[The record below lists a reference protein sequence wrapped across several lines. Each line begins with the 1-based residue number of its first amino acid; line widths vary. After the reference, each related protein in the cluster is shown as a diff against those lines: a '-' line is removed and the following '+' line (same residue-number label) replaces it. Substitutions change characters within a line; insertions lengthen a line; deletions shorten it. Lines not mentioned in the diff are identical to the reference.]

1 MGGIADGGIVSSW
14 CSRQADAPPDRIGKG
29 YFEDTSRFKIEKDPR
44 DPIHRDLKQEDGAVN
59 WRGVVEEGIA
69 NARQARDAIR
79 SGSPFSAEQ
88 GEIRRDGSLDYV
100 RYDWGGKGLMAL
112 VAGVFILMFMEAR
125 DTYLDN
131 IETAAVQRALI
142 EKRLG
147 NTLENRIGNAID
159 KYNSTAAS
167 TDPK

>member
-1 MGGIADGGIVSSW
+1 MK
-14 CSRQADAPPDRIGKG
+14 R
-29 YFEDTSRFKIEKDPR
+29 
-44 DPIHRDLKQEDGAVN
+44 EDGAVN

-69 NARQARDAIR
+69 NARQARDGIR
-79 SGSPFSAEQ
+79 SGSPFSVNQ

-112 VAGVFILMFMEAR
+112 VTGVFILMFLEAR

-131 IETAAVQRALI
+131 IEAAAVQRGLI

-147 NTLENRIGNAID
+147 NTIENRVDNVIE
-159 KYNSTAAS
+159 KPSSTASDAVLERLYRS
-167 TDPK
+167 